1 MDYFKIGNF
10 ITECR
15 KEKNLTQEELAEKL
29 EVSSKSISRWEN
41 GTTKPDYSKLKKLC
55 KELDINVNELLS
67 GEKIEE
73 RDYMKKA
80 EENFINLK
88 KNVDKT
94 LGVLKFIRLICIIVI
109 IGALAV
115 NIYFNVTNVKM
126 YNKATIVLVTNILL
140 YINMLFGSIA
150 TILAYKID

>member
-1 MDYFKIGNF
+1 
-10 ITECR
+10 
-15 KEKNLTQEELAEKL
+15 
-29 EVSSKSISRWEN
+29 
-41 GTTKPDYSKLKKLC
+41 
-55 KELDINVNELLS
+55 
-67 GEKIEE
+67 
-73 RDYMKKA
+73 MKKA

-126 YNKATIVLVTNILL
+126 YNKATIILVTNILL

>member
-29 EVSSKSISRWEN
+29 GVSSKSISRWEN
-41 GTTKPDYSKLKKLC
+41 GTTRPDYSKLKELC
-55 KELDINVNELLS
+55 KELDINVNEFLS
-67 GEKIEE
+67 GERIEE
-73 RDYMKKA
+73 RNYMKKA

-94 LGVLKFIRLICIIVI
+94 LKILKFIRLISIIII

-115 NIYFNVTNVKM
+115 NVYFNVTNVKSFD
-126 YNKATIVLVTNILL
+126 KATTILVTNILL
-140 YINMLFGSIA
+140 YINIFCGSIA